1 MSRFVS
7 HGVLL
12 RKLLPSCRNVM
23 FRNITRDRWLQNRN
37 GILTKLYYDVLS
49 EVFGLKMKRL
59 SHVK

>member
-23 FRNITRDRWLQNRN
+23 IRNITRDRWLQNRN

>member
-1 MSRFVS
+1 
-7 HGVLL
+7 
-12 RKLLPSCRNVM
+12 M

-37 GILTKLYYDVLS
+37 DILTKLYYDVLS